1 MTAIEEF
8 SDNKNICHCPID
20 EIEYLIGVDNINA
33 VNVKTGKCLRCFGIR
48 LNKLGIILKGKR
60 IYHEK
65 KDYNQ
70 KLKGGTK

>member
-1 MTAIEEF
+1 MTIYNEKM
-8 SDNKNICHCPID
+8 DNKNICHCPID
-20 EIEYLIGVDNINA
+20 EIEYFIGVDNINA

-48 LNKLGIILKGKR
+48 LNKIGIILKGKR

-65 KDYNQ
+65 KDFDQ